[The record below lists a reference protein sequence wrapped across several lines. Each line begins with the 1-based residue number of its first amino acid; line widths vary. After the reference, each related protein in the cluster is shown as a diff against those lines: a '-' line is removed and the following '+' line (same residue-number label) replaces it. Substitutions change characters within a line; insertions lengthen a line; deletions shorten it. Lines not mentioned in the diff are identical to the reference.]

1 MILNAVALAMSDA
14 TIVLS
19 ILKVADLD
27 TYVTMLGIGLFTLTV
42 AALQSVK
49 VDGSGGLLSPQ

>member
-1 MILNAVALAMSDA
+1 MSDA

-19 ILKVADLD
+19 ILKVADID
-27 TYVTMLGIGLFTLTV
+27 TYMTSLGIGLFALAV

>member
-1 MILNAVALAMSDA
+1 MSDV

-19 ILKVADLD
+19 ILKVADID
-27 TYVTMLGIGLFTLTV
+27 TYVTSLGIGLFALTV

-49 VDGSGGLLSPQ
+49 VDWSGGLSSPQ